1 MFIEGFMQHKYR
13 LLSSFIGFSFLSGL
27 SWADSP
33 NNVLST
39 ITLQADQNQENEKTT
54 SAASKFAHDV
64 LDIPFS
70 RSYLSQD
77 ILKQQDSQRIEDA
90 IHLVSGVFAQNN

>member
-39 ITLQADQNQENEKTT
+39 ITLQADQNQENEN
-54 SAASKFAHDV
+54 
-64 LDIPFS
+64 
-70 RSYLSQD
+70 
-77 ILKQQDSQRIEDA
+77 
-90 IHLVSGVFAQNN
+90 HLCRK